1 MVRLGARPIGV
12 AEAVLGEI
20 NFLRPQQGRVKAGGS
35 SSHAKRGFS
44 FSARASQLWR
54 FSLGSNAAVL
64 KKIGKGGT
72 ANAKELAAQMDY
84 LFSKSASIFG
94 NGVLLDADAK
104 GLTKDERNDI
114 VGDWVE
120 DWRGSPKN
128 GHTTHLLMSF
138 PSHVRPEKAK
148 LIAEAWAFEMF
159 QSGEHQDDVWSYVA
173 ALHTDKA
180 HPHVH
185 MVVNNRGTVNDSW
198 FFMAKEH
205 AFNLEVMKERMVAIA
220 AEEGVFLDATSR
232 AERGLLTYGPSRAE
246 IERARADGRAPEE
259 RPREGKAL
267 DDALAT
273 MARTADAMRS
283 LSHVAALT
291 GLPEI
296 GEKIAK
302 AEEALR
308 RGGVLQPFPGEVGTA
323 ERADLDRH
331 FSGWMAEAEG
341 KIRKMPVAERKEMRD
356 ELYGYAIDI
365 TKGLGDARGAQLLQ
379 MLPQTKLY
387 ATGLECDRLTQGKE
401 AVELQ
406 QGAAD
411 RLKTDIV
418 SKAVALGLSGD
429 RMSKRLETGAAN
441 AWEERDWVRNDLATL
456 SGRRRADLRNPD
468 QSRKVVDDLEGFYE
482 AAAKLIEHARAHEV
496 VPENDR
502 LLRTLGSMGRI
513 MRADGKV
520 EFRGDAHAERFADE
534 LRLRYGK
541 GVVAELASG
550 RTDALT
556 GDFEDADQRRWIARA
571 VVSAAKAHVAFGL
584 TLQDAR
590 GAERRLASVP
600 ERSEEQDWE
609 R

>member
-1 MVRLGARPIGV
+1 MVKLGSRPIGL

-20 NFLRPQQGRVKAGGS
+20 NFLRPQQGRVKAGCS
-35 SSHAKRGFS
+35 ASPKRGFS
-44 FSARASQLWR
+44 FSTRASQLWR

-94 NGVLLDADAK
+94 NGVVLDADAK

-173 ALHTDKA
+173 ALHTDKS

-205 AFNLEVMKERMVAIA
+205 AFNLDVMKERMVAIA

-246 IERARADGRAPEE
+246 VERARVEGRAPEE

-267 DDALAT
+267 EDALAT
-273 MARTADAMRS
+273 TARTADAMRS

-308 RGGVLQPFPGEVGTA
+308 RGGVLQPFPGDTGTA
-323 ERADLDRH
+323 ERADLHQH
-331 FSGWMAEAEG
+331 FGGWMAEAEG
-341 KIRKMPVAERKEMRD
+341 KIRKLPVAERKDMRD
-356 ELYGYAIDI
+356 ELYGYATDI
-365 TKGLGDARGAQLLQ
+365 AKGLGDARGAQLLQ

-387 ATGLECDRLTQGKE
+387 ATGLEGDRLAQGRE
-401 AVELQ
+401 AIDLQ
-406 QGAAD
+406 PGAAD
-411 RLKTDIV
+411 RLKTEIV
-418 SKAVALGLSGD
+418 GKAMALGLNGE
-429 RMSKRLETGAAN
+429 RMAERLEAGAAN
-441 AWEERDWVRNDLATL
+441 AWEERDWVRSDLLVLA
-456 SGRRRADLRNPD
+456 GRLRADLKNPD
-468 QSRKVVDDLEGFYE
+468 QSRKVIDDLEGFFE

-502 LLRTLGSMGRI
+502 LLRALGSMGRI
-513 MRADGKV
+513 MQSDGKV

-541 GVVAELASG
+541 GIVAELASG
-550 RTDALT
+550 RTDALA
-556 GDFEDADQRRWIARA
+556 GDFADADQRRWIARA
-571 VVSAAKAHVAFGL
+571 VVSAAKSHVAFGL
-584 TLQDAR
+584 TLRQVR
-590 GAERRLASVP
+590 EAERRPESQP
-600 ERSEEQDWE
+600 ERTDGKDWE
-609 R
+609 L

>member
-1 MVRLGARPIGV
+1 MVRLGSRPIGV

-35 SSHAKRGFS
+35 SSPKRAFS
-44 FSARASQLWR
+44 FSTRASQLWR

-94 NGVLLDADAK
+94 NGVVLDADAK

-205 AFNLEVMKERMVAIA
+205 VFNLDVMKARMVAIA

-246 IERARADGRAPEE
+246 IERARVEGRAPEE

-267 DDALAT
+267 EDALAT

-283 LSHVAALT
+283 LQHVAALT

-356 ELYGYAIDI
+356 ELYGYAVDVA
-365 TKGLGDARGAQLLQ
+365 KGLGDARGAQLLQ

-387 ATGLECDRLTQGKE
+387 ATALEDDRLTWGRD
-401 AVELQ
+401 AVDLLP
-406 QGAAD
+406 GAVD

-418 SKAVALGLSGD
+418 NKAMSLGLSGD
-429 RMSKRLETGAAN
+429 RMAERLETGAAN
-441 AWEERDWVRNDLATL
+441 AWEERDWVRRDLLAL
-456 SGRRRADLRNPD
+456 SGRQRVDLRNTD

-482 AAAKLIEHARAHEV
+482 AAAKLIDHARTHERI
-496 VPENDR
+496 PENDR
-502 LLRTLGSMGRI
+502 LLRALGSMRRI
-513 MRADGKV
+513 MQAEGKV

-534 LRLRYGK
+534 LGQRYGK
-541 GVVAELASG
+541 GIVAELASG
-550 RTDALT
+550 RTNALA
-556 GDFEDADQRRWIARA
+556 GDFEDADERKWIARA
-571 VVSAAKAHVAFGL
+571 IVSSAKSHVAFGL
-584 TLQDAR
+584 TLKEARHAERLLASTPAR
-590 GAERRLASVP
+590 GEH
-600 ERSEEQDWE
+600 DWE

>member
-1 MVRLGARPIGV
+1 MVKLGSHPIGV

-35 SSHAKRGFS
+35 SSSKRGFS
-44 FSARASQLWR
+44 FSTRASQLWR

-94 NGVLLDADAK
+94 NGVVLDADAK
-104 GLTKDERNDI
+104 GLTKDERNEI

-159 QSGEHQDDVWSYVA
+159 QSGKHQDDIWSYVA

-205 AFNLEVMKERMVAIA
+205 VFNLDVMKARMAAIA
-220 AEEGVFLDATSR
+220 DEEGVFLDATSR

-246 IERARADGRAPEE
+246 IERARVEGRAPEE
-259 RPREGKAL
+259 RPREGRAL
-267 DDALAT
+267 EDAFAT

-302 AEEALR
+302 AEETLR
-308 RGGVLQPFPGEVGTA
+308 RGGVLQPFPGDVASA

-331 FSGWMAEAEG
+331 FSGWMAETEG
-341 KIRKMPVAERKEMRD
+341 KIRKMPVVERKEMRD

-365 TKGLGDARGAQLLQ
+365 AKGLGDARGAQLLQ
-379 MLPQTKLY
+379 MVPQTKLY
-387 ATGLECDRLTQGKE
+387 ATSIENDRLTQGRE
-401 AVELQ
+401 VVDLQ
-406 QGAAD
+406 PGAAD
-411 RLKTDIV
+411 RLKADIV
-418 SKAVALGLSGD
+418 GKAVALGLSGD
-429 RMSKRLETGAAN
+429 RMAERLETGAAN
-441 AWEERDWVRNDLATL
+441 AWEERDWVRSDLLAL

-468 QSRKVVDDLEGFYE
+468 QSRKVVDDLVVFYE
-482 AAAKLIEHARAHEV
+482 AAARLIEHARAHEV
-496 VPENDR
+496 VPEYDR
-502 LLRTLGSMGRI
+502 LLRALGSMGRI
-513 MRADGKV
+513 MQVDGQV

-534 LRLRYGK
+534 LRQRYGK

-550 RTDALT
+550 RTDALA
-556 GDFEDADQRRWIARA
+556 GDFEDGAQRRWIAKA
-571 VVSAAKAHVAFGL
+571 IASAAKLHVAFGM
-584 TLQDAR
+584 TLQEAQK
-590 GAERRLASVP
+590 AERELAGRT
-600 ERSEEQDWE
+600 ERGGERDWE
-609 R
+609 H

>member
-1 MVRLGARPIGV
+1 MVKFGSRPIGL

-20 NFLRPQQGRVKAGGS
+20 NFLRPQQGRVKAGS
-35 SSHAKRGFS
+35 SSPKLGFS
-44 FSARASQLWR
+44 FSTRASQLWR

-94 NGVLLDADAK
+94 NGVVLDADAK
-104 GLTKDERNDI
+104 GLTKDERNEI

-185 MVVNNRGTVNDSW
+185 MVINNRGTLNDSW

-205 AFNLEVMKERMVAIA
+205 VFNLDVMKERMVAIA

-246 IERARADGRAPEE
+246 IERARVEGRAPEE

-267 DDALAT
+267 EDALAT
-273 MARTADAMRS
+273 MVRTADAMRS

-302 AEEALR
+302 AEDALR
-308 RGGVLQPFPGEVGTA
+308 RGGVLQPFPGNVATV

-331 FSGWMAEAEG
+331 FSGWMAEAES

-365 TKGLGDARGAQLLQ
+365 ARGLGDARGAQLLQ

-387 ATGLECDRLTQGKE
+387 ATDFEGDRLTQGRE
-401 AVELQ
+401 AVDLQ
-406 QGAAD
+406 PGAAE

-418 SKAVALGLSGD
+418 GKAVALGLSGD
-429 RMSKRLETGAAN
+429 RMAERLETGAAN
-441 AWEERDWVRNDLATL
+441 AWEERDWVRSDLATL
-456 SGRRRADLRNPD
+456 SGRRRSDLRNRD

-482 AAAKLIEHARAHEV
+482 AAAKLIEHAREHDVA
-496 VPENDR
+496 PDNDR
-502 LLRTLGSMGRI
+502 LLRALGSMGRI
-513 MRADGKV
+513 MQADGKV

-534 LRLRYGK
+534 LRQRYGK

-550 RTDALT
+550 RTDTLAA
-556 GDFEDADQRRWIARA
+556 DFEDTNQRTWIAKA
-571 VVSAAKAHVAFGL
+571 VVSAAKSHVAFGL
-584 TLQDAR
+584 TLREAKQ
-590 GAERRLASVP
+590 AEQYLTGSSKRHNGN
-600 ERSEEQDWE
+600 DWE

>member
-1 MVRLGARPIGV
+1 MVKLGSRPIGL

-20 NFLRPQQGRVKAGGS
+20 NFLRPQKGRVKAGS
-35 SSHAKRGFS
+35 SSSKRGFS
-44 FSARASQLWR
+44 FSTRASQLWR

-94 NGVLLDADAK
+94 NGVVLDADAK

-185 MVVNNRGTVNDSW
+185 MVINNRGTVNDSW

-205 AFNLEVMKERMVAIA
+205 VFNLEIMKERMVAIA

-246 IERARADGRAPEE
+246 IERARVEGRAPEE

-267 DDALAT
+267 EDALAT
-273 MARTADAMRS
+273 MVRTADAMRS

-302 AEEALR
+302 AEDALR
-308 RGGVLQPFPGEVGTA
+308 RGGVLQPFPGNVATV

-331 FSGWMAEAEG
+331 FSGWMAEAES

-365 TKGLGDARGAQLLQ
+365 ARGLGDARGAQLLQ

-387 ATGLECDRLTQGKE
+387 ATDFEGDRLTQGRE
-401 AVELQ
+401 AVDLQ
-406 QGAAD
+406 RGAAD

-418 SKAVALGLSGD
+418 GKAVALGLSGD
-429 RMSKRLETGAAN
+429 RMAERLETGAVN
-441 AWEERDWVRNDLATL
+441 AWEERDWVRSDLLAL
-456 SGRRRADLRNPD
+456 SGRRRSDLRNRD

-482 AAAKLIEHARAHEV
+482 AAAKLIEHAREHDVA
-496 VPENDR
+496 PDNDR
-502 LLRTLGSMGRI
+502 LLRALGSMGRI
-513 MRADGKV
+513 MQADGKV

-534 LRLRYGK
+534 LRQRYGK

-550 RTDALT
+550 RTDTLAA
-556 GDFEDADQRRWIARA
+556 DFEDTNQRTWIAKA
-571 VVSAAKAHVAFGL
+571 VVSAAKSHVAFGL
-584 TLQDAR
+584 TLREAKQ
-590 GAERRLASVP
+590 AEQYLTGSSKRHNGN
-600 ERSEEQDWE
+600 DWE

>member
-1 MVRLGARPIGV
+1 MVKLGSRPIGI

-35 SSHAKRGFS
+35 ASPKRGFS
-44 FSARASQLWR
+44 FSTRASQLWR

-94 NGVLLDADAK
+94 NGVVLDADAK
-104 GLTKDERNDI
+104 GLSKDERNEI

-138 PSHVRPEKAK
+138 PSHVRAEKAT

-185 MVVNNRGTVNDSW
+185 MVINNRGTVNDSW

-205 AFNLEVMKERMVAIA
+205 AFNLDVMKDRMVAIA

-246 IERARADGRAPEE
+246 IERARTEGRAPEE
-259 RPREGKAL
+259 RLREGKAL
-267 DDALAT
+267 EDALAT

-302 AEEALR
+302 AEETLR
-308 RGGVLQPFPGEVGTA
+308 RGGVLQPFPGDVATA
-323 ERADLDRH
+323 ERADLDLH
-331 FSGWMAEAEG
+331 FSGWMAEAEDN
-341 KIRKMPVAERKEMRD
+341 IRKMPVVTERKDMQD

-365 TKGLGDARGAQLLQ
+365 AKGLGDARGAQLLQ

-387 ATGLECDRLTQGKE
+387 TTGLEGDRLKQGKE
-401 AVELQ
+401 AVDLQ
-406 QGAAD
+406 PSAAE

-418 SKAVALGLSGD
+418 SKAVALGLSSD
-429 RMSKRLETGAAN
+429 RMAERLETGAAN
-441 AWEERDWVRNDLATL
+441 AWEERDWVRSDLLAL
-456 SGRRRADLRNPD
+456 SGRRRADLRNPV

-482 AAAKLIEHARAHEV
+482 AAAKLIDYARTREAV
-496 VPENDR
+496 YENDR
-502 LLRTLGSMGRI
+502 LLRALGSMGRI
-513 MRADGKV
+513 MQSDGKV

-534 LRLRYGK
+534 LRQRYGK

-550 RTDALT
+550 RTEALAE
-556 GDFEDADQRRWIARA
+556 DFEDADQRKWIARA
-571 VVSAAKAHVAFGL
+571 VVSAAKSHVALGL
-584 TLQDAR
+584 TLKEAR
-590 GAERRLASVP
+590 DAERWLASVP
-600 ERSEEQDWE
+600 ERSEERDWE

>member
-1 MVRLGARPIGV
+1 MVKLGSRPIGV

-35 SSHAKRGFS
+35 SSPKRGFS
-44 FSARASQLWR
+44 FSTRASQLWR

-94 NGVLLDADAK
+94 NGVVLDADAK

-114 VGDWVE
+114 VGNWVE

-205 AFNLEVMKERMVAIA
+205 VFNLDVMKERMVAIA

-246 IERARADGRAPEE
+246 IERARTEGRAPEE
-259 RPREGKAL
+259 RPREGKAME
-267 DDALAT
+267 DALAT

-296 GEKIAK
+296 GEKIATT
-302 AEEALR
+302 EEALR
-308 RGGVLQPFPGEVGTA
+308 RGGVLQPFPGDVATA

-331 FSGWMAEAEG
+331 FSGWMAEAEA
-341 KIRKMPVAERKEMRD
+341 KIRKMPVVERKEMRD

-365 TKGLGDARGAQLLQ
+365 AKGLGDARGAQLLQ
-379 MLPQTKLY
+379 MLPQTKIY
-387 ATGLECDRLTQGKE
+387 ATGLEGDRLTRGKE
-401 AVELQ
+401 AVDLQ
-406 QGAAD
+406 PGAAE
-411 RLKTDIV
+411 RLKTEIV
-418 SKAVALGLSGD
+418 GKAVALGLSGD
-429 RMSKRLETGAAN
+429 RMAERLATGAAN
-441 AWEERDWVRNDLATL
+441 AWEERDWVRSDLLAL
-456 SGRRRADLRNPD
+456 SGRRRANLQNPD
-468 QSRKVVDDLEGFYE
+468 QSRKVINDLEGLYE
-482 AAAKLIEHARAHEV
+482 AAAKMIEHARAHEV

-502 LLRTLGSMGRI
+502 LLRALGSMGRI
-513 MRADGKV
+513 MQADGKV

-534 LRLRYGK
+534 LGQRYGE

-550 RTDALT
+550 RTDKLA
-556 GDFEDADQRRWIARA
+556 GDFEDADQRKWIARA
-571 VVSAAKAHVAFGL
+571 VVSAAKSHVAFGL
-584 TLQDAR
+584 ALRQVR
-590 GAERRLASVP
+590 EAERRPESQP
-600 ERSEEQDWE
+600 ERTDGKVWE
-609 R
+609 L

>member
-1 MVRLGARPIGV
+1 MVRLASRPIGV

-20 NFLRPQQGRVKAGGS
+20 NFLRPQQGRVKAGGLS
-35 SSHAKRGFS
+35 SPKRGFS
-44 FSARASQLWR
+44 FSTRASQLWR

-94 NGVLLDADAK
+94 NGVVLDADAK

-205 AFNLEVMKERMVAIA
+205 AFNLDVMKERMVAIA

-246 IERARADGRAPEE
+246 IERARVEGRAPEE

-267 DDALAT
+267 ADALAT
-273 MARTADAMRS
+273 MTRTADAMRS
-283 LSHVAALT
+283 LQHVAALT

-308 RGGVLQPFPGEVGTA
+308 RGGVLQPFPTEAATA

-331 FSGWMAEAEG
+331 FSGWMAEADG
-341 KIRKMPVAERKEMRD
+341 KIRKMPVAERKDMRD

-365 TKGLGDARGAQLLQ
+365 AKCLGDTRGSQLLQ
-379 MLPQTKLY
+379 MLPQSKLY
-387 ATGLECDRLTQGKE
+387 ATGIAGDQVTRGREVVD
-401 AVELQ
+401 LQ
-406 QGAAD
+406 PGSAD
-411 RLKTDIV
+411 RLKADIV
-418 SKAVALGLSGD
+418 GKAAALGLSGD
-429 RMSKRLETGAAN
+429 RMAERLETGAAN
-441 AWEERDWVRNDLATL
+441 AWEERDWVRSDLLAL
-456 SGRRRADLRNPD
+456 SGRRRVDLRNPD
-468 QSRKVVDDLEGFYE
+468 HGRKVVDDLEGFYE
-482 AAAKLIEHARAHEV
+482 AAATVIEHARTHEAA
-496 VPENDR
+496 PENDR
-502 LLRTLGSMGRI
+502 LLRAIGSIGRI
-513 MRADGKV
+513 MQADGKV

-534 LRLRYGK
+534 LRQRYGK

-550 RTDALT
+550 RTDALAA
-556 GDFEDADQRRWIARA
+556 DFEDLDQRKWIARA
-571 VVSAAKAHVAFGL
+571 VVSAAKSHVAIGL
-584 TLQDAR
+584 TLKEARDAERLLTSSPAR
-590 GAERRLASVP
+590 GEH
-600 ERSEEQDWE
+600 DWE

>member
-1 MVRLGARPIGV
+1 MVNLGSRPMGL

-35 SSHAKRGFS
+35 SSPKRGFS
-44 FSARASQLWR
+44 FSTRASQLWR
-54 FSLGSNAAVL
+54 FSLGSSAAVL

-94 NGVLLDADAK
+94 NGVVLDADAK

-138 PSHVRPEKAK
+138 PSHVRPETAK

-159 QSGEHQDDVWSYVA
+159 QSGEHQDDVWSYAA

-185 MVVNNRGTVNDSW
+185 IVINNRGTVNDSW
-198 FFMAKEH
+198 FFMAREH

-246 IERARADGRAPEE
+246 IERARVEGRVPEE

-283 LSHVAALT
+283 LQHVAALT

-308 RGGVLQPFPGEVGTA
+308 RGGVLQPFPGDVATA
-323 ERADLDRH
+323 ERADLDGH
-331 FSGWMAEAEG
+331 FSGWMSEAEG
-341 KIRKMPVAERKEMRD
+341 KIRKMPVAERKDMRD
-356 ELYGYAIDI
+356 ELYGYATDI
-365 TKGLGDARGAQLLQ
+365 AKGLGDARGAQLLQ

-387 ATGLECDRLTQGKE
+387 ATGLEDDRLTQGKE
-401 AVELQ
+401 AVDLQ
-406 QGAAD
+406 PGAAE
-411 RLKTDIV
+411 RLKNDIV
-418 SKAVALGLSGD
+418 GKAVALGLSAD
-429 RMSKRLETGAAN
+429 RMAERLETGAAN
-441 AWEERDWVRNDLATL
+441 AWEERNWVRSDLATL

-482 AAAKLIEHARAHEV
+482 AAAKLIDRARAHEV

-502 LLRTLGSMGRI
+502 LLRALGSMGRI
-513 MRADGKV
+513 MQADGKV
-520 EFRGDAHAERFADE
+520 EFRGDAHAERFSDE
-534 LRLRYGK
+534 LRQRYGK
-541 GVVAELASG
+541 GVVAELAKG
-550 RTDALT
+550 RTDALA
-556 GDFEDADQRRWIARA
+556 GDFEDVDQRQWIARA
-571 VVSAAKAHVAFGL
+571 VVSSAKSHVAIGL
-584 TLQDAR
+584 TLKEALDSEPLLTSSPAR
-590 GAERRLASVP
+590 GEH
-600 ERSEEQDWE
+600 DWE

>member
-1 MVRLGARPIGV
+1 MVRLGSRPIGV

-35 SSHAKRGFS
+35 SSPKRGFS
-44 FSARASQLWR
+44 FSTRASQLWR

-94 NGVLLDADAK
+94 NGVVLNADAK
-104 GLTKDERNDI
+104 GLAKDERNEI

-138 PSHVRPEKAK
+138 PSHVRPSSAK

-185 MVVNNRGTVNDSW
+185 MVINNRGTVNDSW
-198 FFMAKEH
+198 FFMAKDH
-205 AFNLEVMKERMVAIA
+205 VFNLEVMKERMVAIA

-246 IERARADGRAPEE
+246 IERARVERRAPEE

-267 DDALAT
+267 EYALAT

-283 LSHVAALT
+283 LSHVATLT

-296 GEKIAK
+296 GEKIGK
-302 AEEALR
+302 AEEVLR
-308 RGGVLQPFPGEVGTA
+308 RGGVLQPFPGVVPTA

-341 KIRKMPVAERKEMRD
+341 KIRTMPVTERKDMRD

-365 TKGLGDARGAQLLQ
+365 ARSLGDARGAQLLQ

-387 ATGLECDRLTQGKE
+387 TTGLEGDRLTQSRE
-401 AVELQ
+401 AVDLQ
-406 QGAAD
+406 PGAAD

-418 SKAVALGLSGD
+418 GKAEALGLSGD
-429 RMSKRLETGAAN
+429 RVAERLETGAAN
-441 AWEERDWVRNDLATL
+441 AWQERDWVRSDLATL
-456 SGRRRADLRNPD
+456 SGRRRVDFRNLD
-468 QSRKVVDDLEGFYE
+468 QSRKVVVDLEGFYE
-482 AAAKLIEHARAHEV
+482 AAAKLIEHAREHDVA
-496 VPENDR
+496 PDNDR
-502 LLRTLGSMGRI
+502 LLRALGSMGRI
-513 MRADGKV
+513 MQTDGKV

-534 LRLRYGK
+534 LRERYGK
-541 GVVAELASG
+541 GVVAELANG
-550 RTDALT
+550 RTNALAE
-556 GDFEDADQRRWIARA
+556 DFEDADQRKWIARA
-571 VVSAAKAHVAFGL
+571 VVSAAKSHVAFGL
-584 TLQDAR
+584 TLREAKQAEQELAGWSER
-590 GAERRLASVP
+590 GN
-600 ERSEEQDWE
+600 DKNWE

>member
-1 MVRLGARPIGV
+1 MVKLGTRPIGV

-20 NFLRPQQGRVKAGGS
+20 NFLRPQQGKVKAGS
-35 SSHAKRGFS
+35 SSSPKRGFS
-44 FSARASQLWR
+44 FSTRASQLWR

-94 NGVLLDADAK
+94 NGVVLDADAK

-159 QSGEHQDDVWSYVA
+159 QSGERQDDVWSYVA

-220 AEEGVFLDATSR
+220 AEEGVFLDATTR

-246 IERARADGRAPEE
+246 IERARAEGRAPEE

-267 DDALAT
+267 EDALAT

-283 LSHVAALT
+283 LQHVAALT

-296 GEKIAK
+296 GEKIAR

-308 RGGVLQPFPGEVGTA
+308 RGGVLQPFPGGVATA
-323 ERADLDRH
+323 ERADLERH
-331 FSGWMAEAEG
+331 FSGWMVEAEG
-341 KIRKMPVAERKEMRD
+341 KIRKMPLAERKDMRD

-365 TKGLGDARGAQLLQ
+365 ARGLGDARGAQLLQ

-387 ATGLECDRLTQGKE
+387 ATSLGGDRLTQGRE
-401 AVELQ
+401 AVDLQ
-406 QGAAD
+406 PSAAD

-429 RMSKRLETGAAN
+429 RMAERLSTGAAN
-441 AWEERDWVRNDLATL
+441 AWEERDWVRSDLLAV
-456 SGRRRADLRNPD
+456 SGRRRADLRNLD
-468 QSRKVVDDLEGFYE
+468 QNRKVIDDLEGFYDT
-482 AAAKLIEHARAHEV
+482 AAKLIEQVRVHEV

-502 LLRTLGSMGRI
+502 LLRALGSMGRI
-513 MRADGKV
+513 MQADRKV
-520 EFRGDAHAERFADE
+520 EFRGDAHAERFAEE
-534 LRLRYGK
+534 LRQRYGK

-550 RTDALT
+550 RTDTLAE
-556 GDFEDADQRRWIARA
+556 DFEDADQRKWIAQA
-571 VVSAAKAHVAFGL
+571 VVSAAKSHVAFGL
-584 TLQDAR
+584 TLKDVH
-590 GAERRLASVP
+590 GAERKLASVP
-600 ERSEEQDWE
+600 ERSEERDWE

>member
-1 MVRLGARPIGV
+1 MVKLGSRPVGL

-35 SSHAKRGFS
+35 SSPKRGFS
-44 FSARASQLWR
+44 FSTRASQLWR
-54 FSLGSNAAVL
+54 FSLGSSAAVL

-94 NGVLLDADAK
+94 NGVVLDADAK
-104 GLTKDERNDI
+104 GLTKDERNEI

-205 AFNLEVMKERMVAIA
+205 VFNLEVMKERMVAIA

-246 IERARADGRAPEE
+246 IERARVEGRAPEE

-267 DDALAT
+267 EDALAT

-296 GEKIAK
+296 GEKIAE

-308 RGGVLQPFPGEVGTA
+308 RGGVLQPFPGDLATA

-341 KIRKMPVAERKEMRD
+341 KIRKMPVVERKDMRD

-365 TKGLGDARGAQLLQ
+365 AKGLGDARGAQLLQ

-387 ATGLECDRLTQGKE
+387 ATGIERDRLTQGRE
-401 AVELQ
+401 AVDLMS
-406 QGAAD
+406 GAAD
-411 RLKTDIV
+411 RLKTEIV
-418 SKAVALGLSGD
+418 GKAMALGLNGE
-429 RMSKRLETGAAN
+429 RMAERLEAGAAN
-441 AWEERDWVRNDLATL
+441 AWEERDWVRSDSLLLA
-456 SGRRRADLRNPD
+456 GRRRADLKNPD

-482 AAAKLIEHARAHEV
+482 AAAKLIQHARVYEV

-502 LLRTLGSMGRI
+502 LLRALGSMGRI
-513 MRADGKV
+513 MQADGKV

-534 LRLRYGK
+534 LRRRYGK

-550 RTDALT
+550 RTEALAE
-556 GDFEDADQRRWIARA
+556 DFEDAEQRAWIARA
-571 VVSAAKAHVAFGL
+571 VVSAAKSHVSFGL
-584 TLQDAR
+584 TLKEARHAERLLTSSPAR
-590 GAERRLASVP
+590 GEH
-600 ERSEEQDWE
+600 DWE